1 MATHS
6 ITTNEAPAVAPD
18 EVAPAAP
25 ASRLRPI
32 HYWSALGSIFVL
44 VQIYVY
50 GSWIFSGDV
59 YRQPTGA
66 EPVPTPI
73 KAAAWI
79 VQATCVLGGVALV
92 IYLWRRSRREGK
104 LAWDALVAIAFASVY
119 WQDPIIDFAR
129 PVFFYNSYLINFGSW
144 TSHIPGWLSPYAAN
158 LPEPFLMIL
167 PMFAFLFVIFGML
180 FCAMARWLRRIR
192 PTITNVGIFLTGVAA
207 FGIFNIAME
216 AVFLQTRLFAYSG
229 VVNSVSLFPGHVY
242 QFPLY
247 EAVIAGVNAS
257 VVGMIRLNR
266 DDRGHSA
273 VERGVEQIG
282 VGTKA
287 KTFLRVL
294 AVVGLANVMFVVMN
308 LVYIAFTFYVDQMPY
323 YPSYLKNDMCGVQVS
338 APCPGP
344 GVPVLIDSTPHRTGN
359 R

>member
-1 MATHS
+1 MATRS
-6 ITTNEAPAVAPD
+6 IPNTGVAAQPPEQLALTT
-18 EVAPAAP
+18 
-25 ASRLRPI
+25 RLRPI
-32 HYWSALGSIFVL
+32 HYWSGLGAVFVL

-50 GSWIFSGDV
+50 GSWIFSGDL

-66 EPVPTPI
+66 DPVPTAI

-79 VQATCVLGGVALV
+79 VQATCVLGAVVLV

-119 WQDPIIDFAR
+119 WQDPVIDFAR
-129 PVFFYNSYLINFGSW
+129 PVFFYNSYLINFGAW

-167 PMFAFLFVIFGML
+167 PMFAWLFVVFGML
-180 FCAMARWLRRIR
+180 FCAMARRLRRIR
-192 PTITNVGIFLTGVAA
+192 PNIGKVGIFLTGVLV
-207 FGIFNIAME
+207 FGVFNIVME

-229 VVNSVSLFPGHVY
+229 VINSVSLFSGHVY

-247 EAVIAGVNAS
+247 EALIAGVNAS
-257 VVGMIRLNR
+257 VVGMIRLTR
-266 DDRGHSA
+266 DDRERSA
-273 VERGVEQIG
+273 VERGVDELQ
-282 VGTKA
+282 VSP
-287 KTFLRVL
+287 KTQTSLRIL
-294 AVVGLANVMFVVMN
+294 AVVGLANTMFVVMN
-308 LVYIAFTFYVDQMPY
+308 LVYIAFTFYVDRMPH
-323 YPSYLKNDMCGVQVS
+323 YPSYLKNDMCGVAVS

-344 GVPVLIDSTPHRTGN
+344 GVPVLIDNTPHRTGH